1 METMKTIITLEW
13 AFDILDLKEYL
24 KECEYEKNKME
35 LKDCIIDYFKE
46 EFGVPFT
53 KFENYNE
60 ILEKLVQIV

>member
-1 METMKTIITLEW
+1 MKTIITLEW

-24 KECEYEKNKME
+24 KECKYEDTME

-46 EFGVPFT
+46 EFDIPFT
-53 KFENYNE
+53 EFENYNE

>member
-1 METMKTIITLEW
+1 MKTIITLEW

-24 KECEYEKNKME
+24 REREYEDKME

-53 KFENYNE
+53 EFENYEE
-60 ILEKLVQIV
+60 ILEKLIQIV